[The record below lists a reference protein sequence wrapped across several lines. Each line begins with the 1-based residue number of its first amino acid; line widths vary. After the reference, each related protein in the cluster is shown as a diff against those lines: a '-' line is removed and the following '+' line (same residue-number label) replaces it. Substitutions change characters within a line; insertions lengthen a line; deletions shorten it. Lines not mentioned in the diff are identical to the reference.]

1 MAINISDEDFDEIF
15 KGENTSKSRWQPIE
29 TAPENSEILVWD
41 GKDIWLINT
50 EYEMYPKQNGCGCCS
65 SSVDDEATHWV
76 PLPKPPKE
84 IE

>member
-15 KGENTSKSRWQPIE
+15 KRENTSKPRWQPIE